1 MLTGIQYFCIAY
13 RLLKSKPLVDYVHFH
28 YSWKMNS
35 LLTLKSSS
43 VTALIDPTNG
53 GTISH
58 IGRSIDPATNV
69 LAWYEWDTP
78 EPMSI
83 EYLENESE
91 THWLSRYRGGWQ
103 FLTPNAG
110 NECVYKGQRHSC
122 HGESSILPW
131 SVLSQSDNLVILE
144 VRIFNSLHVR
154 RKLEIDSTQAIFR
167 AHTQITNTTQVEQE
181 IVIVEHIAFQGST
194 DARIDAPEKSTWA
207 FPKGFEEDGGEPM
220 LWSESGKGRP
230 DLRAP
235 IESAYERLAFLHS
248 GNEGWVKIVDK
259 ERGTGALLTWDKKIF
274 PFLWYWQ
281 ERFSPRFPFY
291 NRAEMTGLEPASCYP
306 DDALVGASQ
315 SGRSTFI
322 SAGQN
327 IAFTTEVELI

>member
-1 MLTGIQYFCIAY
+1 MEFRLENQYITVVVN
-13 RLLKSKPLVDYVHFH
+13 P
-28 YSWKMNS
+28 
-35 LLTLKSSS
+35 
-43 VTALIDPTNG
+43 ING

-58 IGRSIDPATNV
+58 IGSSLDPTTNV
-69 LAWYEWDTP
+69 LAWYEWDAP
-78 EPMSI
+78 EPMSVA
-83 EYLENESE
+83 YPENESE

-110 NECVYKGQRHSC
+110 NECVHEGQRHSC

-131 SVLSQSDNLVILE
+131 TIVSKSNDQVTLE
-144 VRIFNSLHVR
+144 VTIFDSLRVQRI
-154 RKLEIDSTQAIFR
+154 LEIDSENAIFR
-167 AHTQITNTTQVEQE
+167 VHTQITNTTQVVQE

-194 DARIDAPEKSTWA
+194 EARIDAPEKSTWA

-281 ERFSPRFPFY
+281 ERFSPRFPFFK
-291 NRAEMTGLEPASCYP
+291 RAEITGLEPASCYP
-306 DDALVGASQ
+306 DDALTGASKG
-315 SGRSTFI
+315 GRSTFI

-327 IAFTTEVELI
+327 VAFTTQVELI

>member
-1 MLTGIQYFCIAY
+1 MELRLENQYITVVVN
-13 RLLKSKPLVDYVHFH
+13 P
-28 YSWKMNS
+28 
-35 LLTLKSSS
+35 
-43 VTALIDPTNG
+43 ING

-58 IGRSIDPATNV
+58 IGSSLDPTTNV
-69 LAWYEWDTP
+69 LAWYEWDAP
-78 EPMSI
+78 EPMSVA
-83 EYLENESE
+83 YPENESE

-110 NECVYKGQRHSC
+110 NECVHEGQRHSC

-131 SVLSQSDNLVILE
+131 TIVSKSNDQVTLE
-144 VRIFNSLHVR
+144 VTIFDSLCVQRI
-154 RKLEIDSTQAIFR
+154 LEIDSENAIFR
-167 AHTQITNTTQVEQE
+167 VHTQITNTTQVVQE

-194 DARIDAPEKSTWA
+194 EARIDAPEKSTWA

-281 ERFSPRFPFY
+281 ERFSPRFPFFK
-291 NRAEMTGLEPASCYP
+291 RAEITGLEPASCYP
-306 DDALVGASQ
+306 DDALTGASKG
-315 SGRSTFI
+315 GRSTFI

-327 IAFTTEVELI
+327 VAFTTQVELI

>member
-1 MLTGIQYFCIAY
+1 MELRLENQYITVVVN
-13 RLLKSKPLVDYVHFH
+13 P
-28 YSWKMNS
+28 
-35 LLTLKSSS
+35 
-43 VTALIDPTNG
+43 ING

-58 IGRSIDPATNV
+58 IGNSLDPTTNV
-69 LAWYEWDTP
+69 LAWYEWDAP
-78 EPMSI
+78 EPMSVA
-83 EYLENESE
+83 YPENESE

-110 NECVYKGQRHSC
+110 NECVHEGQRHSC

-131 SVLSQSDNLVILE
+131 TIVSKSNDQVTLE
-144 VRIFNSLHVR
+144 VTIFDSLRVQRI
-154 RKLEIDSTQAIFR
+154 LEIDSENAIFR
-167 AHTQITNTTQVEQE
+167 AHTQITNTTQVVQE

-194 DARIDAPEKSTWA
+194 EARIDAPEKSTWA

-281 ERFSPRFPFY
+281 ERFSPRFPFF
-291 NRAEMTGLEPASCYP
+291 NRAEITGLEPASCYP
-306 DDALVGASQ
+306 DDALTGASKG
-315 SGRSTFI
+315 GRSTFI

-327 IAFTTEVELI
+327 VAFTTQVELI

>member
-1 MLTGIQYFCIAY
+1 MELRLENQYITVVVN
-13 RLLKSKPLVDYVHFH
+13 P
-28 YSWKMNS
+28 
-35 LLTLKSSS
+35 
-43 VTALIDPTNG
+43 ING

-58 IGRSIDPATNV
+58 IGNSLDPTTNV
-69 LAWYEWDTP
+69 LAWYEWDAP
-78 EPMSI
+78 EPMSVA
-83 EYLENESE
+83 YPENESE

-110 NECVYKGQRHSC
+110 NECVHEGQRHSC

-131 SVLSQSDNLVILE
+131 TIVSKSNDQVTLE
-144 VRIFNSLHVR
+144 VTIFDSLRVQRI
-154 RKLEIDSTQAIFR
+154 LEIDSENAIFR
-167 AHTQITNTTQVEQE
+167 VHTQITNTTQVVQE

-194 DARIDAPEKSTWA
+194 EARIDAPEKSTWA

-281 ERFSPRFPFY
+281 ERFSPRFPFFK
-291 NRAEMTGLEPASCYP
+291 RAEITGLEPASCYP
-306 DDALVGASQ
+306 DDALTGASKG
-315 SGRSTFI
+315 GRSTFI

-327 IAFTTEVELI
+327 VAFTTQVELI

>member
-1 MLTGIQYFCIAY
+1 M
-13 RLLKSKPLVDYVHFH
+13 
-28 YSWKMNS
+28 
-35 LLTLKSSS
+35 
-43 VTALIDPTNG
+43 
-53 GTISH
+53 
-58 IGRSIDPATNV
+58 
-69 LAWYEWDTP
+69 AWYEWDAP
-78 EPMSI
+78 EPMSVA
-83 EYLENESE
+83 YPENESE

-110 NECVYKGQRHSC
+110 NECVHEGQRHSC

-131 SVLSQSDNLVILE
+131 TIVSKSNDQVTLE
-144 VRIFNSLHVR
+144 VTIFDSLRVQRI
-154 RKLEIDSTQAIFR
+154 LEIDSENAIFR
-167 AHTQITNTTQVEQE
+167 AHTQITNTTQVVQE

-194 DARIDAPEKSTWA
+194 EARIDAPEKSTWA

-281 ERFSPRFPFY
+281 ERFSPRFPFFK
-291 NRAEMTGLEPASCYP
+291 RAEITGLEPASCYP
-306 DDALVGASQ
+306 DDALTGASKG
-315 SGRSTFI
+315 GRSTFI

-327 IAFTTEVELI
+327 VAFTTQVELI

>member
-1 MLTGIQYFCIAY
+1 MELRLENQYITVVVN
-13 RLLKSKPLVDYVHFH
+13 P
-28 YSWKMNS
+28 
-35 LLTLKSSS
+35 
-43 VTALIDPTNG
+43 ING

-58 IGRSIDPATNV
+58 IGNSLDPTTNV
-69 LAWYEWDTP
+69 LAWYEWDAP
-78 EPMSI
+78 EPMSVA
-83 EYLENESE
+83 YPENESE

-110 NECVYKGQRHSC
+110 NECVHEGQRHSC

-131 SVLSQSDNLVILE
+131 TIVSKSNDQVTLE
-144 VRIFNSLHVR
+144 VTIFDSLRVQRI
-154 RKLEIDSTQAIFR
+154 LEIDSENAIFR
-167 AHTQITNTTQVEQE
+167 AHTQITNTTQVVQE

-194 DARIDAPEKSTWA
+194 EARIDAPEKSTWA

-281 ERFSPRFPFY
+281 ERFSPRFPFFK
-291 NRAEMTGLEPASCYP
+291 RAEITGLEPASCYP
-306 DDALVGASQ
+306 DDALTGASKG
-315 SGRSTFI
+315 GRSTFI

-327 IAFTTEVELI
+327 VAFTTQVELI

>member
-1 MLTGIQYFCIAY
+1 MELRLENQYITVVVN
-13 RLLKSKPLVDYVHFH
+13 P
-28 YSWKMNS
+28 
-35 LLTLKSSS
+35 
-43 VTALIDPTNG
+43 ING

-58 IGRSIDPATNV
+58 IGNSLDPTTNV
-69 LAWYEWDTP
+69 LAWYEWDAP
-78 EPMSI
+78 EPMSVA
-83 EYLENESE
+83 YPENESE

-110 NECVYKGQRHSC
+110 NECVHEGQRHSC

-131 SVLSQSDNLVILE
+131 TVVARSNNQITLE
-144 VRIFNSLHVR
+144 ITIFDSLRVQRI
-154 RKLEIDSTQAIFR
+154 LEIDPETAIFR
-167 AHTQITNTTQVEQE
+167 AHTQITNTTQIVQE
-181 IVIVEHIAFQGST
+181 IVIVEHVAFQGSAE
-194 DARIDAPEKSTWA
+194 ARIDAPEKSTWA

-281 ERFSPRFPFY
+281 ERFSPRFPFF
-291 NRAEMTGLEPASCYP
+291 NRAEITGLEPASCYP
-306 DDALVGASQ
+306 DDALTGASKG
-315 SGRSTFI
+315 GRSTFI

-327 IAFTTEVELI
+327 VAFTTQVELI

>member
-1 MLTGIQYFCIAY
+1 MELRLENQYI
-13 RLLKSKPLVDYVHFH
+13 
-28 YSWKMNS
+28 
-35 LLTLKSSS
+35 
-43 VTALIDPTNG
+43 TAVVNPTNG

-58 IGRSIDPATNV
+58 IGSSLNPTTNV
-69 LAWYEWDTP
+69 LAWYEWDAP
-78 EPMSI
+78 EPMSVA
-83 EYLENESE
+83 YPENESE

-110 NECVYKGQRHSC
+110 NECVHEGQRHSC

-131 SVLSQSDNLVILE
+131 TIVSKSNDQVTLE
-144 VRIFNSLHVR
+144 VTIFDSLRVQRI
-154 RKLEIDSTQAIFR
+154 LEIDSENAIFR
-167 AHTQITNTTQVEQE
+167 AHTQITNTTQVVQE

-194 DARIDAPEKSTWA
+194 EARIDAPEKSTWA

-281 ERFSPRFPFY
+281 ERFSPRFPFFK
-291 NRAEMTGLEPASCYP
+291 RAEITGLEPASCYP
-306 DDALVGASQ
+306 DDALTGASKG
-315 SGRSTFI
+315 GRSTFI

-327 IAFTTEVELI
+327 VAFTTQVELI

>member
-1 MLTGIQYFCIAY
+1 MELRLENQYI
-13 RLLKSKPLVDYVHFH
+13 
-28 YSWKMNS
+28 
-35 LLTLKSSS
+35 
-43 VTALIDPTNG
+43 TAVVNPING

-58 IGRSIDPATNV
+58 IGSSLDPTTNV
-69 LAWYEWDTP
+69 LAWYEWDAP
-78 EPMSI
+78 EPMSVA
-83 EYLENESE
+83 YPENESE

-110 NECVYKGQRHSC
+110 NECVHEGQRHSC

-131 SVLSQSDNLVILE
+131 TIVSKSNDQVTLE
-144 VRIFNSLHVR
+144 VTIFDSLCVQRI
-154 RKLEIDSTQAIFR
+154 LEIDSENAIFR
-167 AHTQITNTTQVEQE
+167 AHTQITNTTQVVQE

-194 DARIDAPEKSTWA
+194 EARIDAPEKSTWA
-207 FPKGFEEDGGEPM
+207 FPKGFKEDGGEPM

-248 GNEGWVKIVDK
+248 GNEGWVKIADK

-281 ERFSPRFPFY
+281 ERFSPRFPFFK
-291 NRAEMTGLEPASCYP
+291 RAEITGLEPASCYP
-306 DDALVGASQ
+306 DDALTGASKG
-315 SGRSTFI
+315 GRSTFI

-327 IAFTTEVELI
+327 VAFTTQVELI

>member
-1 MLTGIQYFCIAY
+1 MELRLENQYITVVVN
-13 RLLKSKPLVDYVHFH
+13 P
-28 YSWKMNS
+28 
-35 LLTLKSSS
+35 
-43 VTALIDPTNG
+43 ING

-58 IGRSIDPATNV
+58 IGNSLDPTTNV
-69 LAWYEWDTP
+69 LAWYEWDAP
-78 EPMSI
+78 EPMSVA
-83 EYLENESE
+83 YPENESE
-91 THWLSRYRGGWQ
+91 AHWLSRYRGGWQ

-110 NECVYKGQRHSC
+110 NECVHEGQRHSC

-131 SVLSQSDNLVILE
+131 TIVSKSNDQVTLE
-144 VRIFNSLHVR
+144 VTIFDSLRVQRI
-154 RKLEIDSTQAIFR
+154 LEIDSENAIFR
-167 AHTQITNTTQVEQE
+167 AHTQITNTTQVVQE

-194 DARIDAPEKSTWA
+194 EARIDAPEKSTWA

-281 ERFSPRFPFY
+281 ERFSPRFPFFK
-291 NRAEMTGLEPASCYP
+291 RAEITGLEPASCYP
-306 DDALVGASQ
+306 DDALTGASKG
-315 SGRSTFI
+315 GRSTFI

-327 IAFTTEVELI
+327 VAFTTQVELI

>member
-1 MLTGIQYFCIAY
+1 VEF
-13 RLLKSKPLVDYVHFH
+13 RLENQFI
-28 YSWKMNS
+28 
-35 LLTLKSSS
+35 
-43 VTALIDPTNG
+43 TAIVNPING

-58 IGRSIDPATNV
+58 IGRSLDPTTNV

-78 EPMSI
+78 EPMSVA
-83 EYLENESE
+83 YPENESE

-110 NECVYKGQRHSC
+110 NECVHEGRRHSC

-131 SVLSQSDNLVILE
+131 TVVARSNNQITLE
-144 VRIFNSLHVR
+144 LTIFDSLHVQR
-154 RKLEIDSTQAIFR
+154 ILEIDPETAIFR
-167 AHTQITNTTQVEQE
+167 AHTQITNTTHIVQE
-181 IVIVEHIAFQGST
+181 IVIVEHVAFQGSAN
-194 DARIDAPEKSTWA
+194 ARINAPEKSTWA

-281 ERFSPRFPFY
+281 ERFSPRFPFFK
-291 NRAEMTGLEPASCYP
+291 RAEMTGLEPASCYP
-306 DDALVGASQ
+306 DDALTGASKG
-315 SGRSTFI
+315 GRSTFI

-327 IAFTTEVELI
+327 VAFTTQVELI